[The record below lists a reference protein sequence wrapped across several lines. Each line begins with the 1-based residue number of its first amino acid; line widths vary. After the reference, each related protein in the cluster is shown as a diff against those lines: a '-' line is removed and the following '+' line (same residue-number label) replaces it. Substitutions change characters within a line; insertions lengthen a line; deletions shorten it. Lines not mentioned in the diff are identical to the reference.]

1 MFILGKNSDGSYL
14 NGDGSTDIRVNGL
27 IYTPPVTWLGTVN
40 ARYYGPYWRNSIG
53 TYQVDATGSGFDN
66 CSFESYNN
74 SPSHSFTV
82 TNVTKTAYHFTAY
95 INVDIDVSSASYSG
109 IELLIS
115 WNGVSY
121 NVAITQAT
129 ISKLSDRVIIGAGYN
144 SSNSTSGVTNGSSQV
159 YANSGNG
166 KAKITLLSVP

>member
-1 MFILGKNSDGSYL
+1 M
-14 NGDGSTDIRVNGL
+14 
-27 IYTPPVTWLGTVN
+27 
-40 ARYYGPYWRNSIG
+40 
-53 TYQVDATGSGFDN
+53 
-66 CSFESYNN
+66 
-74 SPSHSFTV
+74 
-82 TNVTKTAYHFTAY
+82 KTLSHFTAY

-144 SSNSTSGVTNGSSQV
+144 SSNSTNGVANGTSQEHI
-159 YANSGNG
+159 NSGNG
-166 KAKITLLSVP
+166 MAKITLLSVP